1 MSWFYLFT
9 AGVFEIGFAISL
21 KYTVGFTRLLPRAIT
36 FVLAVYSLF
45 LLSHSLKSLPIGT
58 AYAIWTGMGSAGTAV
73 LGIYLFDEPHDAA
86 RMFCILLILSGIAGL
101 KLTFER

>member
-9 AGVFEIGFAISL
+9 AGVFEIAFAISL
-21 KYTVGFTRLLPRAIT
+21 KYTVGFTRLLPSAIT
-36 FVLAVYSLF
+36 FVLAFFSLF
-45 LLSHSLKSLPIGT
+45 LLSQSLKSLPIGT

-86 RMFCILLILSGIAGL
+86 RMICILLILSGIAGL
-101 KLTFER
+101 KLTSEH